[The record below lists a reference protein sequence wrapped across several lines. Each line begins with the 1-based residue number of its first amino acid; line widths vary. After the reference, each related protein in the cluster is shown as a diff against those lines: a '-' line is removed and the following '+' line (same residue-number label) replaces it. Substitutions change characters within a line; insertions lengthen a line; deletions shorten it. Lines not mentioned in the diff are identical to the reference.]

1 MSPSTGFLITWP
13 TAGLL
18 ENLHGCVG
26 VSKHLHTPRTWFLFK
41 HGRYWLLFHWPLDGP
56 EMFTSGCGNVLTPL
70 PPLFLMVI
78 NGCLPIADIDS
89 AGEHFFMLFLFLSSV
104 WLKSWNNKAAV
115 APQLDQTVGFLFP
128 FECFLAWHPH
138 LQFLLVPV
146 FALTLQKEGHEG
158 GSHLKVQPNVN
169 NRGRDVPEEKP
180 LFPHSLSNIFH
191 LLLFFSF
198 LFFFFFPVTAK
209 CCCLRS
215 SD

>member
-1 MSPSTGFLITWP
+1 MVQICSPLVDFSTLWQCAH
-13 TAGLL
+13 TAASIVPYGNQCLPS
-18 ENLHGCVG
+18 HC
-26 VSKHLHTPRTWFLFK
+26 
-41 HGRYWLLFHWPLDGP
+41 RYWF
-56 EMFTSGCGNVLTPL
+56 CGWT
-70 PPLFLMVI
+70 FLHLV
-78 NGCLPIADIDS
+78 
-89 AGEHFFMLFLFLSSV
+89 FFLSSV

-115 APQLDQTVGFLFP
+115 VPQLLFP

-146 FALTLQKEGHEG
+146 FDLTLQKEGHEG
-158 GSHLKVQPNVN
+158 GSRLKVQPNVN

-198 LFFFFFPVTAK
+198 FFFFPVTAK